1 MPQGCGKGYPRQMAD
16 PDISEVHFE
25 GLTGRIHAS
34 RRPAGT
40 DGRSAPTFV
49 LVHGIGT
56 SHRYLHRLHRLLAET
71 AETYSVELPG
81 FGSTPKPDRRLSM
94 ADYAGFLR
102 ASLDQAGVGPCV
114 LIGHSMGTQLAVEA
128 ARQEP
133 GRFTQLVLMG
143 PVVDS
148 RRRTVARQAFD
159 LAVDCLFFESPSSN
173 LLVLA
178 DYFRC
183 GPRWYLTEL
192 PVMMAYPTEQRIA
205 EVDAPV
211 LVLRGFR
218 DTVASRDWCRRL
230 AGRAMSGE
238 FREIPGSGHVVQHTA
253 SGQVAQA
260 IRDFVASPGRAL
272 ESPA

>member
-1 MPQGCGKGYPRQMAD
+1 MAD

-25 GLTGRIHAS
+25 GLSGRIYAS

-40 DGRSAPTFV
+40 DGRSAPAFV

-71 AETYSVELPG
+71 AETYSVDLPG
-81 FGSTPKPDRRLSM
+81 FGSTPKPDRQLSM
-94 ADYAGFLR
+94 ADYAGFLG
-102 ASLDQAGVGPCV
+102 A
-114 LIGHSMGTQLAVEA
+114 
-128 ARQEP
+128 
-133 GRFTQLVLMG
+133 
-143 PVVDS
+143 
-148 RRRTVARQAFD
+148 D
-159 LAVDCLFFESPSSN
+159 LALACLLFESPGSN

-192 PVMMAYPTEQRIA
+192 PVMMAYPMEEGIA
-205 EVDAPV
+205 DVDAPV
-211 LVLRGFR
+211 LVLRGSR
-218 DTVASRDWCRRL
+218 DPVASGDWCRRL
-230 AGRAMSGE
+230 AGRATSGE
-238 FREIPGSGHVVQHTA
+238 FREIPGAGHVVQHTD

-260 IRDFVASPGRAL
+260 IRDFAASPGRAL

>member
-1 MPQGCGKGYPRQMAD
+1 MAD

-25 GLTGRIHAS
+25 GLSGRIYAS

-40 DGRSAPTFV
+40 DGRSAPAFV

-71 AETYSVELPG
+71 AETYSVDLPG
-81 FGSTPKPDRRLSM
+81 FGGTPKPDRQLSM
-94 ADYAGFLR
+94 ADYAGFLG
-102 ASLDQAGVGPCV
+102 AALDQAGVGPCV
-114 LIGHSMGTQLAVEA
+114 LIGHSMGTQVAVEA
-128 ARQEP
+128 ARQQP
-133 GRFTQLVLMG
+133 GRFTRLVLMG

-148 RRRTVARQAFD
+148 RRRTVVRQAFD
-159 LAVDCLFFESPSSN
+159 LAADCLLFESPGSN

-183 GPRWYLTEL
+183 GPRWYLAEL
-192 PVMMAYPTEQRIA
+192 PVMMSYPTEEGIA

-211 LVLRGFR
+211 LVLRGSR
-218 DTVASRDWCRRL
+218 DPVASGDWCRRL
-230 AGRAMSGE
+230 AGRAASGE
-238 FREIPGSGHVVQHTA
+238 FREIPGAGHVVQHTD

-260 IRDFVASPGRAL
+260 IRDFAASPGRAL